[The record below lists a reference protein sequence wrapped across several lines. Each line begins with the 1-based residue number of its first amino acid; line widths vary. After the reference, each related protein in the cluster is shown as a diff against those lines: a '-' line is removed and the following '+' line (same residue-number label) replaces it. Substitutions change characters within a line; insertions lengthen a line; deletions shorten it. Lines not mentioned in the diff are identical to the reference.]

1 MGERYDFCGYAT
13 KNDLLCADGRTIR
26 KDAFKSCD
34 GKTVPLIWNHR
45 HDDPEMVIGHAL
57 LENRPDGVFM
67 YGKLNDSEKGRAC
80 KKALENGDLN
90 GLSIWANQLKQKAG
104 DVLHGVIREVSIVLA
119 GANPGALIDFSLSH
133 ADDGSDGEVFAYLIG
148 DEYTKL
154 QHGDIEFD
162 ETEEEPEEEKED
174 IKMARKY
181 DDTVLS
187 HAEDDEKEEK
197 PVEKD
202 KKAKTKPA
210 VEDDDDE
217 DDEDEESGETI
228 KDIFNTFT
236 KKQKDAVYAMIG
248 AVVREQKSKDDD
260 DEEDE
265 DDEDDGGK
273 TVRHNAFENEE
284 PINVLSQEVFDD
296 IMRDAKRI
304 GSFREAMH
312 SAMEDGGVLSHSISG
327 PDDYGISRGVAP
339 VSGNKY
345 GMYEAGML
353 FPDYKAIS
361 ETPDFIKRGTGWVAD
376 FMASVKHVPFAR
388 IKSLHA
394 DITAE
399 DARALGYIKGN
410 LKKEE
415 FFTLIKR
422 TTDPQTVYK
431 KQKMDRDDIIDI
443 TGFDVV
449 AWIRAEMKEMLNEE
463 IARAALLGDGRST
476 SSPDK
481 ISESHIRP
489 IASDADLYSVKV
501 PVAATANTTLAEAF
515 IESAIRARKN
525 YKGSGNPVLYTTE
538 DMLTEML
545 LLKDGIGHYLYPTV
559 DALST
564 ALRVRK
570 IVAVPVMENATVP
583 ITTTTGSSSTTSSQT
598 LYGVIVNLNDYTIGT
613 DRGGQITAFDDFDI
627 DLNQEKYLIETRLS
641 GALTKPYSALVLH
654 AAVA

>member
-1 MGERYDFCGYAT
+1 MGAERYDFCGYAT
-13 KNDLLCADGRTIR
+13 KNDLLCTDGRTIR
-26 KDAFKSCD
+26 RDAFKGCD
-34 GKTVPLIWNHR
+34 GLTVPLVWNHR
-45 HDDPEMVIGHAL
+45 HDDPEMVLGHAL
-57 LENRPDGVFM
+57 LENRPDGVYA
-67 YGKLNDSEKGRAC
+67 YGKFNDSEKGQAC
-80 KKALENGDLN
+80 KKILENKDIK

-104 DVLHGVIREVSIVLA
+104 DVLHGVIQEVSLVLA
-119 GANPGALIDFSLSH
+119 GANPGAIIDFALSH
-133 ADDGSDGEVFAYLIG
+133 ADGSDGEMYAYLVG
-148 DEYTKL
+148 DEYTEL
-154 QHGDIEFD
+154 QHGDIEFVKHTED
-162 ETEEEPEEEKED
+162 EQEEEEMNEEL
-174 IKMARKY
+174 Y
-181 DDTVLS
+181 
-187 HAEDDEKEEK
+187 HADKEEDSK
-197 PVEKD
+197 SGGKEK
-202 KKAKTKPA
+202 TI
-210 VEDDDDE
+210 
-217 DDEDEESGETI
+217 EE
-228 KDIFNTFT
+228 IFNTLT
-236 KKQKDAVYAMIG
+236 DEQKEAVYAIYAAMS
-248 AVVREQKSKDDD
+248 ADESKRATKAKDDD
-260 DEEDE
+260 EDE
-265 DDEDDGGK
+265 DDEDDEDNGGK
-273 TVRHNAFENEE
+273 NTVKHNAFENEE
-284 PINVLSQEVFDD
+284 TNNVLSQEAFDD

-312 SAMEDGGVLSHSISG
+312 AAMEDGGVLAHSISG
-327 PDDYGISRGVAP
+327 PDGYGISRGVAP
-339 VSGNKY
+339 VSGDKY

-361 ETPDFIKRGTGWVAD
+361 ETPDFIKRDTSWVAD
-376 FMASVKHVPFAR
+376 FMASVKHVPFPR

-431 KQKMDRDDIIDI
+431 KQKMDRDDLIDI

-449 AWIRAEMKEMLNEE
+449 AWLRAEMKEMLNEE
-463 IARAALLGDGRST
+463 IARAALIGDGRST

-501 PVAATANTTLAEAF
+501 PVAEVQGKSIAETF
-515 IESAIRARKN
+515 IEAAIRGRKN

-583 ITTTTGSSSTTSSQT
+583 ITTTSGSSSTTTNQA

-627 DLNQEKYLIETRLS
+627 DYNQEKYLIETRLS
-641 GALTKPYSALVLH
+641 GALTKPYSAMVLH
-654 AAVA
+654 AAVE

>member
-1 MGERYDFCGYAT
+1 MGAERYDFCGYAT

-26 KDAFKSCD
+26 RDAFKGCD
-34 GKTVPLIWNHR
+34 GLTVPLIWNHR

-80 KKALENGDLN
+80 KKILENEDIK

-104 DVLHGVIREVSIVLA
+104 DVLHGVIREVSLVLA
-119 GANPGALIDFSLSH
+119 GANPGAIIDFSLSH
-133 ADDGSDGEVFAYLIG
+133 ADDGSDGEVYAYLIG
-148 DEYTKL
+148 DEYTELK
-154 QHGDIEFD
+154 HGDIEF
-162 ETEEEPEEEKED
+162 EAHTKEEEKEQED
-174 IKMARKY
+174 EAMNEELYHADDKEEETSKSPRKERTIEEIFNTLTDEQKEAVY
-181 DDTVLS
+181 AIYAAMSADDSKRATK
-187 HAEDDEKEEK
+187 AKDDDE
-197 PVEKD
+197 D
-202 KKAKTKPA
+202 
-210 VEDDDDE
+210 EDDDDE
-217 DDEDEESGETI
+217 D
-228 KDIFNTFT
+228 
-236 KKQKDAVYAMIG
+236 
-248 AVVREQKSKDDD
+248 
-260 DEEDE
+260 
-265 DDEDDGGK
+265 GGK
-273 TVRHNAFENEE
+273 GTMKHNAFENEK
-284 PINVLSQEVFDD
+284 PNNVLTQADFDD
-296 IMRDAKRI
+296 IMRDAKRM

-312 SAMEDGGVLSHSISG
+312 AAMEDGGVLAHSVSG
-327 PDDYGISRGVAP
+327 PDSYGISRGVAP
-339 VSGNKY
+339 ASGASVDRY

-361 ETPDFIKRGTGWVAD
+361 ETPDFIKRDTGWVAD
-376 FMASVKHVPFAR
+376 VMASVKHLPFTR

-399 DARALGYIKGN
+399 EARALGYIKGN
-410 LKKEE
+410 IKKEE

-422 TTDPQTVYK
+422 TTDPQTIYK

-463 IARAALLGDGRST
+463 IARAIVLGDGRNA

-481 ISESHIRP
+481 ISETHIRP
-489 IASDADLYSVKV
+489 IATDSELYSVKV
-501 PVAATANTTLAEAF
+501 PVTVATGSTLAESF

-538 DMLTEML
+538 DMLTDML
-545 LLKDGIGHYLYPTV
+545 LIKDGIGHYMYPTA
-559 DALST
+559 DALAT

-570 IVAVPVMENATVP
+570 IVTVPVMENATVP
-583 ITTTTGSSSTTSSQT
+583 ITTTSGSSSTTTNQL
-598 LYGVIVNLNDYTIGT
+598 LYGVIVNLNDYSVGT

-627 DLNQEKYLIETRLS
+627 DYNQEKYLIETRLS

-654 AAVA
+654 APVE

>member
-26 KDAFKSCD
+26 KDAFKGCD
-34 GKTVPLIWNHR
+34 GQTVPLIWNHR

-67 YGKLNDSEKGRAC
+67 YGKLNDSDKGRAC
-80 KKALENGDLN
+80 KKILENGDLK

-104 DVLHGVIREVSIVLA
+104 DVLHGVIREVSLVLA
-119 GANPGALIDFSLSH
+119 GANPGAVIDFALSH
-133 ADDGSDGEVFAYLIG
+133 TDDGSDGEVYAYLVG
-148 DEYTKL
+148 DEYTEL
-154 QHGDIEFD
+154 QHGDIEYEVED
-162 ETEEEPEEEKED
+162 SEPEEEEEEETEE
-174 IKMARKY
+174 MAE
-181 DDTVLS
+181 LM
-187 HAEDDEKEEK
+187 HAEKEEK
-197 PVEKD
+197 SEGKTIEQIFNTLTDEQKEAVYAIYAAMQANENSKS
-202 KKAKTKPA
+202 KASDDDED
-210 VEDDDDE
+210 EDDDDE
-217 DDEDEESGETI
+217 D
-228 KDIFNTFT
+228 
-236 KKQKDAVYAMIG
+236 
-248 AVVREQKSKDDD
+248 
-260 DEEDE
+260 
-265 DDEDDGGK
+265 GGK
-273 TVRHNAFENEE
+273 NTVRHNAFENEVYE
-284 PINVLSQEVFDD
+284 NTANQIDFED
-296 IMRDAKRI
+296 IVKDAQRT
-304 GSFREAMH
+304 GSFRDSLHAAIE
-312 SAMEDGGVLSHSISG
+312 EGGVLAHSISG

-345 GMYEAGML
+345 GFYEAGML

-361 ETPDFIKRGTGWVAD
+361 ETPDFIKRDTAWVAD
-376 FMASVKHVPFAR
+376 FMASVKHVPFTR

-422 TTDPQTVYK
+422 TTDPKTVYK
-431 KQKMDRDDIIDI
+431 LQKMDRDDLLDI
-443 TGFDVV
+443 TGFDVL
-449 AWIRAEMKEMLNEE
+449 AWLRAEMREMLNEE
-463 IARAALLGDGRST
+463 IARAILIGDGRST

-481 ISESHIRP
+481 ISESNIRP

-501 PVAATANTTLAEAF
+501 PVAATADTILAEAF
-515 IESAIRARKN
+515 IESAIRSRKN

-559 DALST
+559 DTLAT

-583 ITTTTGSSSTTSSQT
+583 ITTTTGSSSTISNQA
-598 LYGVIVNLNDYTIGT
+598 LYGVIVNLNDYTVGT
-613 DRGGQITAFDDFDI
+613 DKGGQITAFDDFDI
-627 DLNQEKYLIETRLS
+627 KYNQQYCLIETRIS
-641 GALTKPYSALVLH
+641 GALTKPYSALVLY

>member
-13 KNDLLCADGRTIR
+13 KNDLLCTDGRTIR
-26 KDAFKSCD
+26 RDAFKGCD
-34 GKTVPLIWNHR
+34 GLTVPLVWNHR
-45 HDDPEMVIGHAL
+45 HDDPEMVLGHAL
-57 LENRPDGVFM
+57 LENRPDGVYA
-67 YGKLNDSEKGRAC
+67 YGKFNDSEKGQAC
-80 KKALENGDLN
+80 KKILENKDIK
-90 GLSIWANQLKQKAG
+90 GLSIWANQLKQKSG
-104 DVLHGVIREVSIVLA
+104 DVLHGVIQEVSLVLA
-119 GANPGALIDFSLSH
+119 GANPGAIIDFALSH
-133 ADDGSDGEVFAYLIG
+133 ADGSDGEVYAYLVG
-148 DEYTKL
+148 DEYTEL
-154 QHGDIEFD
+154 QHGDIEFVEQTED
-162 ETEEEPEEEKED
+162 EQEEEKMNEEL
-174 IKMARKY
+174 Y
-181 DDTVLS
+181 
-187 HAEDDEKEEK
+187 HADKEEDSK
-197 PVEKD
+197 SGGKEKTIEEIFNTLTD
-202 KKAKTKPA
+202 EQKEAVYAIYAAMSANESKRATKAR
-210 VEDDDDE
+210 DDDE
-217 DDEDEESGETI
+217 DED
-228 KDIFNTFT
+228 
-236 KKQKDAVYAMIG
+236 
-248 AVVREQKSKDDD
+248 
-260 DEEDE
+260 DE

-273 TVRHNAFENEE
+273 TVKHNAFENEE
-284 PINVLSQEVFDD
+284 TNNVLSQEAFDD

-312 SAMEDGGVLSHSISG
+312 AAMEDGGVLAHSISG

-339 VSGNKY
+339 VSGSKY

-361 ETPDFIKRGTGWVAD
+361 ETPDFIKRDTSWVSD
-376 FMASVKHVPFAR
+376 FMASVKHVPFSR

-449 AWIRAEMKEMLNEE
+449 AWLRAEMKEMLNEE

-501 PVAATANTTLAEAF
+501 PVAEVQGKSIAETF
-515 IESAIRARKN
+515 IESAIRGRKN
-525 YKGSGNPVLYTTE
+525 YKGSGNPDLYTTE

-559 DALST
+559 NALAT

-583 ITTTTGSSSTTSSQT
+583 ITTTSGSSSTTTSQA

-627 DLNQEKYLIETRLS
+627 DYNQEKYLIETRLS
-641 GALTKPYSALVLH
+641 GALTKPYSAMVLH
-654 AAVA
+654 AAVE

>member
-1 MGERYDFCGYAT
+1 MGAERYDFCGYAT
-13 KNDLLCADGRTIR
+13 KNDLLCTDGRTIR
-26 KDAFKSCD
+26 RDAFKGCD
-34 GKTVPLIWNHR
+34 GLTVPLVWNHR
-45 HDDPEMVIGHAL
+45 HDDPEMVLGHAL
-57 LENRPDGVFM
+57 LENRPDGVYA
-67 YGKLNDSEKGRAC
+67 YGKFNDSEKGQAC
-80 KKALENGDLN
+80 KKILENKDIK

-104 DVLHGVIREVSIVLA
+104 DVLHGVIQEVSLVLA
-119 GANPGALIDFSLSH
+119 GANPGAIIDFALSH
-133 ADDGSDGEVFAYLIG
+133 ADGSDGEMYAYLVG
-148 DEYTKL
+148 DEYTEL
-154 QHGDIEFD
+154 QHGDIEFVKHTED
-162 ETEEEPEEEKED
+162 EQEEEEMNEEL
-174 IKMARKY
+174 Y
-181 DDTVLS
+181 
-187 HAEDDEKEEK
+187 HAGKEEDSK
-197 PVEKD
+197 SGGKEK
-202 KKAKTKPA
+202 TI
-210 VEDDDDE
+210 
-217 DDEDEESGETI
+217 EE
-228 KDIFNTFT
+228 IFNTLT
-236 KKQKDAVYAMIG
+236 DEQKEAVYAIYAAMS
-248 AVVREQKSKDDD
+248 ADESKRATKAKDDD
-260 DEEDE
+260 EDE
-265 DDEDDGGK
+265 DDEDDEDNGGK
-273 TVRHNAFENEE
+273 NTVKHNAFENEE
-284 PINVLSQEVFDD
+284 TNNVLSQEAFDD

-312 SAMEDGGVLSHSISG
+312 AAMEDGGVLAHSISG

-339 VSGNKY
+339 VSGSKY

-361 ETPDFIKRGTGWVAD
+361 ETPDFIKRDTSWVAD
-376 FMASVKHVPFAR
+376 FMASVKHVPFSR

-463 IARAALLGDGRST
+463 IARAALIGDGRST
-476 SSPDK
+476 SSADK

-501 PVAATANTTLAEAF
+501 PVAEVQGKSIAETF
-515 IESAIRARKN
+515 IEAAIRGRKN

-559 DALST
+559 DALAT

-583 ITTTTGSSSTTSSQT
+583 ITTTSGSSSTTTNQA

-627 DLNQEKYLIETRLS
+627 DYNQEKYLIETRLS
-641 GALTKPYSALVLH
+641 GALTKPYSAMVLH
-654 AAVA
+654 AAVE

>member
-1 MGERYDFCGYAT
+1 MRSMKQTKQMKRTKGQLNMGERYDFCGYAT

-181 DDTVLS
+181 DDAVLS
-187 HAEDDEKEEK
+187 HAEDEEKEEK
-197 PVEKD
+197 PVEKA
-202 KKAKTKPA
+202 KKAKTKP
-210 VEDDDDE
+210 VVEEDDDDE
-217 DDEDEESGETI
+217 DEDEESGETI
-228 KDIFNTFT
+228 RDIFNTLT
-236 KKQKDAVYAMIG
+236 KKQKDAVFAVIG
-248 AVVREQKSKDDD
+248 AAVQEKNSKASSD
-260 DEEDE
+260 DEEDDE
-265 DDEDDGGK
+265 EDDGGK
-273 TVRHNAFENEE
+273 KTVKHNAFENEE
-284 PINVLSQEVFDD
+284 PTNVLSQEVFDD
-296 IMRDAKRI
+296 IMRDAKR
-304 GSFREAMH
+304 
-312 SAMEDGGVLSHSISG
+312 
-327 PDDYGISRGVAP
+327 
-339 VSGNKY
+339 
-345 GMYEAGML
+345 
-353 FPDYKAIS
+353 AIS
-361 ETPDFIKRGTGWVAD
+361 ETPDFIKRDTGWVAD
-376 FMASVKHVPFAR
+376 FMASVKHVPFTR

>member
-1 MGERYDFCGYAT
+1 MGAERYDFCGYAT
-13 KNDLLCADGRTIR
+13 KNDLLCTDGRTIR
-26 KDAFKSCD
+26 RDAFKGCD
-34 GKTVPLIWNHR
+34 GLTVPLVWNHR
-45 HDDPEMVIGHAL
+45 HDDPEMVLGHAL
-57 LENRPDGVFM
+57 LENRPDGVYA
-67 YGKLNDSEKGRAC
+67 YGKFNDSEKGQAC
-80 KKALENGDLN
+80 KKILENKDIK

-104 DVLHGVIREVSIVLA
+104 DVLHGVIQEVSLVLA
-119 GANPGALIDFSLSH
+119 GANPGAIIDFALSH
-133 ADDGSDGEVFAYLIG
+133 ADGSDGEVYAYLIG
-148 DEYTKL
+148 DEYTEL
-154 QHGDIEFD
+154 QHGDIEVAMHTED
-162 ETEEEPEEEKED
+162 EQEEEEMNEEL
-174 IKMARKY
+174 Y
-181 DDTVLS
+181 
-187 HAEDDEKEEK
+187 HADKEEDSK
-197 PVEKD
+197 SGGKEKTIEEIFNTLTD
-202 KKAKTKPA
+202 EQKEAVYAIYAAMSADESKRATKAKDDD
-210 VEDDDDE
+210 EDDDDE
-217 DDEDEESGETI
+217 DDED
-228 KDIFNTFT
+228 N
-236 KKQKDAVYAMIG
+236 
-248 AVVREQKSKDDD
+248 
-260 DEEDE
+260 
-265 DDEDDGGK
+265 GGK
-273 TVRHNAFENEE
+273 NTVKHNAFENEE
-284 PINVLSQEVFDD
+284 TNNVLSQEAFDD

-312 SAMEDGGVLSHSISG
+312 AAMEDGGVLAHSISG

-339 VSGNKY
+339 VSGSKY

-353 FPDYKAIS
+353 FPEYKAIS
-361 ETPDFIKRGTGWVAD
+361 ETPDFIKRDTSWVAD
-376 FMASVKHVPFAR
+376 FMASVKHVPFSR

-449 AWIRAEMKEMLNEE
+449 AWLRAEMKEMLNEE
-463 IARAALLGDGRST
+463 IARAALIGDGRST

-501 PVAATANTTLAEAF
+501 PVAEVQGKSIAETF
-515 IESAIRARKN
+515 IEAAIRGRKN

-559 DALST
+559 DALAT

-583 ITTTTGSSSTTSSQT
+583 ITTTSGSSSTTTNQA

-627 DLNQEKYLIETRLS
+627 DYNQEKYLIETRLS
-641 GALTKPYSALVLH
+641 GALTKPYSAMVLH
-654 AAVA
+654 AAVE